1 MLDPVLLQTFLAIA
15 QTRSFTRAAERLGL
29 RQSTVSQHIR
39 KLEDEAGRR
48 LFVRDTH
55 SVTMTAD
62 GEAMIEFARSILA
75 ANERAERY
83 FAGSELRG
91 RLRFGASDDFVASR
105 LPGVLR
111 EFVRT
116 HPLVEFELTV
126 GLSGEL
132 NEKLARGELDLV
144 CAKRRP
150 GEDRGR
156 VVWHDRL
163 AWVSGDLPRLDPS
176 TPVPL
181 ILYSPPSV
189 TRDIVLAALERS
201 GRPWRIACVSGSL
214 NGLRAAVLAGLGI
227 TIFPADLIPAGL
239 ARLLDTLF
247 HFADRRQVFVQPL
260 AVGLTD
266 VVPYTASLFDDRV
279 QDAFVRLSDLIAEQ
293 SVKGQSGVQLQR
305 SGGAR

>member
-48 LFVRDTH
+48 LLVRDTH
-55 SVTMTAD
+55 SVTITAD

-91 RLRFGASDDFVASR
+91 RLRFGASEDFVMSH
-105 LPGVLR
+105 LPEVLR

-126 GLSGEL
+126 GLTAGL
-132 NEKLARGELDLV
+132 YEKLERGELDLV
-144 CAKRRP
+144 CGKRRP

-156 VVWHDRL
+156 VVLRDRL
-163 AWVSGDLPRLDPS
+163 VWVSGDLPRIDP
-176 TPVPL
+176 TMPVPL

-189 TRDIVLAALERS
+189 THDIVLAALERH
-201 GRPWRIACVSGSL
+201 GRPWRIVCSSGSL
-214 NGLRAAVLAGLGI
+214 SGLRAAALAGLGVAV
-227 TIFPADLIPAGL
+227 FPSDLIPAGL
-239 ARLLDTLF
+239 IELPGGHGLPDLGTIETVLVGAGRTLSGPAAEL
-247 HFADRRQVFVQPL
+247 ADAIL
-260 AVGLTD
+260 A
-266 VVPYTASLFDDRV
+266 
-279 QDAFVRLSDLIAEQ
+279 
-293 SVKGQSGVQLQR
+293 SGIR
-305 SGGAR
+305 M

>member
-55 SVTMTAD
+55 SVTMTPD

-83 FAGSELRG
+83 LAGSELRG
-91 RLRFGASDDFVASR
+91 RLRFGASEDFVTSH
-105 LPGVLR
+105 LPEVLR

-132 NEKLARGELDLV
+132 NEKLERGELDLV
-144 CAKRRP
+144 CGKRRP

-156 VVWHDRL
+156 VVWRDRL
-163 AWVSGDLPRLDPS
+163 VWVSGNRPRLDPS
-176 TPVPL
+176 VPVPL
-181 ILYSPPSV
+181 LLYSPPSV
-189 TRDIVLAALERS
+189 TRDIVLATLERH
-201 GRPWRIACVSGSL
+201 GRPWRIVCTSGSL
-214 NGLRAAVLAGLGI
+214 SGLRAAALAGLGI
-227 TIFPADLIPAGL
+227 AIFPEDMIPTGLVELPNSHDLPDLGTIEIVLHGASRTLSGPAAELADAIL
-239 ARLLDTLF
+239 A
-247 HFADRRQVFVQPL
+247 
-260 AVGLTD
+260 
-266 VVPYTASLFDDRV
+266 
-279 QDAFVRLSDLIAEQ
+279 
-293 SVKGQSGVQLQR
+293 SGMVM
-305 SGGAR
+305 

>member
-1 MLDPVLLQTFLAIA
+1 MPHIAISVIEYCDDEAMLDPILLQTFLAIA
-15 QTRSFTRAAERLGL
+15 QTRNFTRAAERLGL

-91 RLRFGASDDFVASR
+91 RLRFGASEDFVASL
-105 LPGVLR
+105 LPEVLR
-111 EFVRT
+111 AFVRT

-126 GLSGEL
+126 GLTAEL
-132 NEKLARGELDLV
+132 YEKLERGELDLV
-144 CAKRRP
+144 CGKRRP

-156 VVWHDRL
+156 VVWRDRL

-181 ILYSPPSV
+181 ILYSQPSI
-189 TRDIVLAALERS
+189 THDMVLAALERC
-201 GRPWRIACVSGSL
+201 GRPWRIVCKSGSL
-214 NGLRAAVLAGLGI
+214 SGLRTAALAGLGI
-227 TIFPADLIPAGL
+227 TVFAGDMIPAGL
-239 ARLLDTLF
+239 VELPNGHGLPDLGTIEIVLLGPGKILNGPAAEL
-247 HFADRRQVFVQPL
+247 ADAIL
-260 AVGLTD
+260 A
-266 VVPYTASLFDDRV
+266 
-279 QDAFVRLSDLIAEQ
+279 
-293 SVKGQSGVQLQR
+293 SGIR
-305 SGGAR
+305 M

>member
-1 MLDPVLLQTFLAIA
+1 MPDIAIIVIGYRDDVAMLDPVLLQTFLAIA

-62 GEAMIEFARSILA
+62 GEAMIEFARSIVA

-91 RLRFGASDDFVASR
+91 RLRFGASEDFVTSL
-105 LPGVLR
+105 LPEVLR

-132 NEKLARGELDLV
+132 NEKLERGELDLV
-144 CAKRRP
+144 CGKRRP

-156 VVWHDRL
+156 VVWRDRL
-163 AWVSGDLPRLDPS
+163 AWVSGDQPRLDPPA
-176 TPVPL
+176 PVPL
-181 ILYSPPSV
+181 ILYSQPSI
-189 TRDIVLAALERS
+189 THDIVLAALERC
-201 GRPWRIACVSGSL
+201 GRPWRIVCKSGSL
-214 NGLRAAVLAGLGI
+214 SGLRAAALAGLGI
-227 TIFPADLIPAGL
+227 AVFPGDMIPAGL
-239 ARLLDTLF
+239 VELPGGHGLPDLGTIEIVLLGPGRTLSGPAAEL
-247 HFADRRQVFVQPL
+247 ADAIL
-260 AVGLTD
+260 
-266 VVPYTASLFDDRV
+266 
-279 QDAFVRLSDLIAEQ
+279 E
-293 SVKGQSGVQLQR
+293 SGIR
-305 SGGAR
+305 S